1 MHGWCGSAEQRVPHE
16 AAFNNTT
23 TSFHYVKHKHND
35 KLQLIITVVC
45 ATGSLPLT
53 PFLQLL
59 AKQVFKASSPLHK
72 IQGDR
77 TYKVIGIRR
86 PQKLQQI
93 CGRAQEYKEHVIFL
107 THTYWTHK
115 YFLYNFCTL
124 GCSILLRKRHK
135 AFRIYFLLLPPPPR
149 KQLFFQRHDCFTH
162 SSQDHCKIQ
171 GPKQCLVKHNV
182 ALSCP
187 AHPCLHPQSCQ
198 PACHL
203 WWTRM

>member
-1 MHGWCGSAEQRVPHE
+1 MVDVAVTQQKVPHE

-23 TSFHYVKHKHND
+23 TSFHYITHKRND
-35 KLQLIITVVC
+35 ELQVIITVVW

-53 PFLQLL
+53 PFIQIQQSKPSKLL
-59 AKQVFKASSPLHK
+59 PPSTETKERA
-72 IQGDR
+72 
-77 TYKVIGIRR
+77 YKVIGIRR

-93 CGRAQEYKEHVIFL
+93 CGRGEEYKEHVTFL
-107 THTYWTHK
+107 IHTYWTHK

-149 KQLFFQRHDCFTH
+149 KQLFFQQHDCFTH
-162 SSQDHCKIQ
+162 SSWDHCKIQ
-171 GPKQCLVKHNV
+171 APKQWLGKHNA